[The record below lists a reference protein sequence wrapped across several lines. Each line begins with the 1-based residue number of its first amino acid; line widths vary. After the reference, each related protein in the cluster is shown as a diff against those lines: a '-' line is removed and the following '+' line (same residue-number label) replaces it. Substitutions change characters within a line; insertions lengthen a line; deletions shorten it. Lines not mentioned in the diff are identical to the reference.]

1 MEVSRNQASCVD
13 AAVLARV
20 AKGDIRAF
28 DQLYEQTSPILYALA
43 VRVLN
48 NRDDAAEL
56 LQEVYVEAWRKVDR
70 YEGQRGSPMAWLV
83 TLTRSRAIDRLRAGA
98 SRARDVSRGTDE
110 QTVQRVRSGAP
121 DPFDDYADRELR
133 VLVESAL
140 SELPAAQQQAV
151 ELAFYEGLTH
161 TEIAA
166 RLKEPIG
173 TIKTRIKLGMNKLR
187 TALRP
192 VRS

>member
-13 AAVLARV
+13 AALLARV

-98 SRARDVSRGTDE
+98 SRTRDVSRGTD
-110 QTVQRVRSGAP
+110 VRSGAP
-121 DPFDDYADRELR
+121 DPFDDYANRELR

>member
-1 MEVSRNQASCVD
+1 
-13 AAVLARV
+13 
-20 AKGDIRAF
+20 
-28 DQLYEQTSPILYALA
+28 
-43 VRVLN
+43 
-48 NRDDAAEL
+48 
-56 LQEVYVEAWRKVDR
+56 
-70 YEGQRGSPMAWLV
+70 
-83 TLTRSRAIDRLRAGA
+83 
-98 SRARDVSRGTDE
+98 
-110 QTVQRVRSGAP
+110 
-121 DPFDDYADRELR
+121 
-133 VLVESAL
+133 L

>member
-1 MEVSRNQASCVD
+1 
-13 AAVLARV
+13 
-20 AKGDIRAF
+20 
-28 DQLYEQTSPILYALA
+28 
-43 VRVLN
+43 
-48 NRDDAAEL
+48 
-56 LQEVYVEAWRKVDR
+56 
-70 YEGQRGSPMAWLV
+70 MAWLV

-121 DPFDDYADRELR
+121 DPFDDYANRELR